1 MFNKIVR
8 IWHTVKFLKP
18 IQIYSR
24 IWFKFVKH
32 SPDLTST
39 TPPVVEPTFPWV
51 ASAQKTSSILD
62 GGVFSFL
69 GEEGSLAEVNW
80 EGPQR
85 EKLWRYNQHY
95 FDYLNSAGGVEEKLA
110 AYGILEFWL
119 RDVSPGAGDGW
130 EPYPTSL
137 RIVNWIK
144 WSLQAN
150 DRPEGFDASLAVQ
163 TRWLM
168 KRLEYHLLGNH
179 LFANAKALVFSGL
192 YFDGAEAQLWL
203 KKGLSIIDTQL
214 QEQFLVDGGH
224 FELSPMYHAIALE
237 DILDLTNVA
246 ACYNQSACVSL
257 HNSAATWQ
265 LALPKLYLWLKEM
278 MHPDESLSFFN
289 DTALGI
295 SAEWSELVG
304 YYDRMGATLVDRTAS
319 GTPELANYSQLNRTY
334 LSKQL
339 SYVHLKESG
348 YITVKAG
355 SIYAILD
362 VAAIGPDYLPGHAHA
377 DTLSFELSIDMQRV
391 FVNSGISC
399 YGVSAERLRQR
410 GTAAHNTVVIDGED
424 SSELWSGFRVAR
436 RARVRGLEVLE
447 SIQKDPEKKPS
458 TLNITAEHDG
468 YTRLA
473 GKPVHARHWSF
484 SDNKLSVSDIV
495 SGSYGVAKARF
506 HFHPDVKVHR
516 TDELQEFQ
524 LEFGSGEFVTLSIR
538 KGLASIEQTS
548 WHPRFGASIPNQC
561 LVLELVDS
569 QSQLDLSVS

>member
-24 IWFKFVKH
+24 IWFKVVKP
-32 SPDLTST
+32 SPDLST
-39 TPPVVEPTFPWV
+39 TIPPVVEPSACWV
-51 ASAQKTSSILD
+51 ASARKTSSILD
-62 GGVFSFL
+62 GGVFMFL
-69 GEEGSLAEVNW
+69 GEEGSLEEVNW

-95 FDYLNSAGGVEEKLA
+95 FDYLNSAGGVEEKHA
-110 AYGILEFWL
+110 AYGMLESWL

-144 WSLQAN
+144 WSLQGN
-150 DRPEGFDASLAVQ
+150 DCPEAFDASLAVQ

-179 LFANAKALVFSGL
+179 LFANSKALVFSGL
-192 YFDGAEAQLWL
+192 YFDGAEAQVWL
-203 KKGLSIIDTQL
+203 EKGLSIIDTQL
-214 QEQFLVDGGH
+214 KEQILVDGGH
-224 FELSPMYHAIALE
+224 FELSPMYHAIAFE
-237 DILDLTNVA
+237 DILDLNNVA
-246 ACYNQSACVSL
+246 ACYGQRDCLSL
-257 HNSAATWQ
+257 HNSTANWQ

-278 MHPDESLSFFN
+278 MHPDDSLPFFN

-295 SAEWSELVG
+295 SAEWSELVQ
-304 YYDRMGATLVDRTAS
+304 YYERMDATLIDRATS
-319 GTPELANYSQLNRTY
+319 GTPELANYTQLDRTY
-334 LSKQL
+334 LDKQF
-339 SYVHLKESG
+339 SYVHLDESG
-348 YITVKAG
+348 YITVKAAR
-355 SIYAILD
+355 IYAILD
-362 VAAIGPDYLPGHAHA
+362 VAPIGPDYLPGHAHA
-377 DTLSFELSIDMQRV
+377 DTLSFELSIDLQRV

-399 YGVSAERLRQR
+399 YGASAERLRQR

-424 SSELWSGFRVAR
+424 SSEVWSGFRVAR

-447 SIQKDPEKKPS
+447 SIQKGSETKPS
-458 TLNITAEHDG
+458 SLNITAEHDG

-473 GKPVHARHWSF
+473 GKPVHSRRWSF
-484 SDNKLSVSDIV
+484 SDNKLSVSDKV

-506 HFHPDVKVHR
+506 HFHPDVKIHR
-516 TDELQEFQ
+516 TNEPQELQ
-524 LEFGSGEFVTLSIR
+524 LEFGSGEFATLNIR
-538 KGLASIEQTS
+538 KGLASIEQTT